1 MILVY
6 VQGVRKGEF
15 SHQKGAAGV
24 RTGRVIEYLESAD
37 VAKILGLTPTRIR
50 QLAAEG
56 IIPVSA
62 QTVSGTRLF
71 SHEVAEQV
79 RLSRLA
85 TTPRRSRRRNAA

>member
-1 MILVY
+1 MFRAY
-6 VQGVRKGEF
+6 VKESFRIRKERL
-15 SHQKGAAGV
+15 AV

-37 VAKILGLTPTRIR
+37 VAKILGLTPTRIT